1 MRNLEIVIGTAGLVA
16 VAYLILAFVSLAFG

>member
-1 MRNLEIVIGTAGLVA
+1 MQKLEIVIGTAGLVA